1 MWKLVIE
8 DDEGKRTVVPL
19 TRDDY
24 TIGRQEGNT
33 IRLTERNVSRE
44 HGRIKRRRAD
54 GRPPPVPGSPPPVPN
69 SSNSSN
75 GSAKDNFV
83 LEDRSSYNGLFV
95 NGLRVAHTQD
105 LQHGDLIQIGD
116 YRIVLQDDAAA
127 SIETAAIPVTTDPGG
142 IDVKATVPMA
152 AAFRG
157 QDLTER
163 PSRFVMLVGPT
174 PGVEYPLDRER
185 MTIGRAEDSSIS
197 VNHNSVSRLHCEVH
211 ALGDGRYEIVDK
223 GSSNG
228 VRVNAVELK
237 RSIIEAGD
245 VIELGDVRFK
255 FVGAG
260 QVFVP
265 GPNESQQLT
274 AISDREAELADPR
287 RKSWGGYAL
296 PIVGAG
302 LVGALIILAF
312 VYVLRTRANA
322 DNTPPNGN
330 ITVPND
336 TALAEQSLMKD
347 AAARCST
354 DECDASFQQISGLPD
369 KSLWRDTKEFREI
382 EAKFADSMIKKAEAA
397 PDIAAKKALLTRAAA
412 VRTLDDARRAKIN
425 ADLAVLEQPSA
436 TPNQLP
442 TAVPSSSERPTPP
455 QVATAPSGTVRPT
468 TPAHPP
474 TATPTATPVVTP
486 TSTGPKAPLPSALER
501 ARIASLENRP
511 GEVRQILGPR
521 VSSGHAS
528 ADEVNLVRAACRA
541 LGDKACTED
550 IKAKYQSAPQ

>member
-44 HGRIKRRRAD
+44 HGRIKRKRNGAAAPA
-54 GRPPPVPGSPPPVPN
+54 PPT
-69 SSNSSN
+69 N

-116 YRIVLQDDAAA
+116 YRIVLQDDAAS
-127 SIETAAIPVTTDPGG
+127 SIETAAIPVTTTDPGH
-142 IDVKATVPMA
+142 DAKATIPMA

-157 QDLTER
+157 QDLTDR

-174 PGVEYPLDRER
+174 PGVEYPLERER

-312 VYVLRTRANA
+312 VWVLRARAA
-322 DNTPPNGN
+322 DNGPGN
-330 ITVPND
+330 ITTSPD
-336 TALAEQSLMKD
+336 TEQALVIEAKKTCTPDDCD
-347 AAARCST
+347 AAY
-354 DECDASFQQISGLPD
+354 QQISSLPD
-369 KSLWRDTKEFREI
+369 KSPWRSHKDFRDI
-382 EAKFADSMIKKAEAA
+382 ENMWADSMFKKA
-397 PDIAAKKALLTRAAA
+397 AAA
-412 VRTLDDARRAKIN
+412 TDVTVKRAMLAKVGAAATLDESHRAKLAAAL
-425 ADLAVLEQPSA
+425 ADLDQPAATPSQLPVASVTPPVTSTPLAVATPPVVPPSA
-436 TPNQLP
+436 ARPPVTTHATTTTTG
-442 TAVPSSSERPTPP
+442 TAVTPP
-455 QVATAPSGTVRPT
+455 ATTTTPTVKPPSG
-468 TPAHPP
+468 
-474 TATPTATPVVTP
+474 
-486 TSTGPKAPLPSALER
+486 PSALDKANEAALEGRYADVRRLLEQKVR
-501 ARIASLENRP
+501 AGHGNSE
-511 GEVRQILGPR
+511 EVR
-521 VSSGHAS
+521 
-528 ADEVNLVRAACRA
+528 LVRKACSSPF
-541 LGDKACTED
+541 DKACVDD
-550 IKAKYQSAPQ
+550 IKAKYP

>member
-44 HGRIKRRRAD
+44 HGRIKRK
-54 GRPPPVPGSPPPVPN
+54 RPASPPPVPPAAT
-69 SSNSSN
+69 N
-75 GSAKDNFV
+75 GHGKDNFV

-127 SIETAAIPVTTDPGG
+127 AVETAAIPITTTEPGH
-142 IDVKATVPMA
+142 DAKATIPMA

-157 QDLTER
+157 QDLTDR

-174 PGVEYPLDRER
+174 PGVEYPLERER
-185 MTIGRAEDSSIS
+185 MTIGRAEDASIS

-287 RKSWGGYAL
+287 RKGWGGYAL

-302 LVGALIILAF
+302 VVGALIIIGVVFLLKA
-312 VYVLRTRANA
+312 RANVDSPQGGGITTTPDTDQAVVAEAKRTCTA
-322 DNTPPNGN
+322 D
-330 ITVPND
+330 D
-336 TALAEQSLMKD
+336 CDQAYQSISNLPEKSPWRGHKD
-347 AAARCST
+347 
-354 DECDASFQQISGLPD
+354 
-369 KSLWRDTKEFREI
+369 FREI
-382 EAKFADSMIKKAEAA
+382 EGTWADSMFK
-397 PDIAAKKALLTRAAA
+397 RAAA
-412 VRTLDDARRAKIN
+412 TTDLALKRGLLMRVNAATTLDDAHRAKVV
-425 ADLAVLEQPSA
+425 AALAELDQPAA
-436 TPNQLP
+436 TPSQLP
-442 TAVPSSSERPTPP
+442 VAAVTAPTASAP
-455 QVATAPSGTVRPT
+455 VATVTPPT
-468 TPAHPP
+468 TPPSVGRPPPPHPTGTSAATTTTPP
-474 TATPTATPVVTP
+474 TATAPTATATVKPPSGQSLLEKATEAAGEGRSSDVRRYLESKVRAGHGTP
-486 TSTGPKAPLPSALER
+486 E
-501 ARIASLENRP
+501 
-511 GEVRQILGPR
+511 EVR
-521 VSSGHAS
+521 
-528 ADEVNLVRAACRA
+528 LVRKACSSPF
-541 LGDKACTED
+541 DKACVED
-550 IKAKYQSAPQ
+550 IKSKYP

>member
-44 HGRIKRRRAD
+44 HGRIKRRRNGA
-54 GRPPPVPGSPPPVPN
+54 PPQPHTA
-69 SSNSSN
+69 SN
-75 GSAKDNFV
+75 GKDHFI

-116 YRIVLQDDAAA
+116 YRIVLQDDAASA
-127 SIETAAIPVTTDPGG
+127 IETAAIPITTAEPGHD
-142 IDVKATVPMA
+142 IKATIPMA

-287 RKSWGGYAL
+287 RSKGWAGYAL

-302 LVGALIILAF
+302 VVGALIILIF
-312 VYVLRTRANA
+312 VWVLRSRATG
-322 DNTPPNGN
+322 DNPNNGTIN
-330 ITVPND
+330 PATD
-336 TALAEQSLMKD
+336 AEQQILND
-347 AAARCST
+347 AKKLCQP
-354 DECDASFQQISGLPD
+354 DDCDAGYAKALEIRESSP
-369 KSLWRDTKEFREI
+369 WRAHKDFREI
-382 EAKFADSMIKKAEAA
+382 ENTWADALMKKAAA
-397 PDIAAKKALLTRAAA
+397 TPETA
-412 VRTLDDARRAKIN
+412 VRRSMLERLKNVTTLDPDRRQKVATM
-425 ADLAVLEQPSA
+425 LAELDQPA
-436 TPNQLP
+436 TTPSTLP
-442 TAVPSSSERPTPP
+442 VALTPPSTGLTTAV
-455 QVATAPSGTVRPT
+455 TAPPTTATGKAPPVTPPT
-468 TPAHPP
+468 TPVTHPG
-474 TATPTATPVVTP
+474 TATPPTTTVTAQ
-486 TSTGPKAPLPSALER
+486 SNLEKAR
-501 ARIASLENRP
+501 AAGLAGNYN
-511 GEVRQILGPR
+511 EVRNLLLGIAR
-521 VSSGHAS
+521 SGQHP
-528 ADEVNLVRAACRA
+528 EEGNLVKQACKQ
-541 LGDKACTED
+541 LHDQACVDEM
-550 IKAKYQSAPQ
+550 KAKYP

>member
-44 HGRIKRRRAD
+44 HGRIKRRRNGAPA
-54 GRPPPVPGSPPPVPN
+54 PPPPN
-69 SSNSSN
+69 PANG
-75 GSAKDNFV
+75 GSAKDNFI

-116 YRIVLQDDAAA
+116 YRIVLQDDAASA
-127 SIETAAIPVTTDPGG
+127 IETAAIPVTQTEPGH
-142 IDVKATVPMA
+142 DAKATIPMA

-157 QDLTER
+157 SDLTER

-260 QVFVP
+260 QIFVP

-312 VYVLRTRANA
+312 VWVLRARTGG
-322 DNTPPNGN
+322 DNPNGT
-330 ITVPND
+330 IGVPTD
-336 TALAEQSLMKD
+336 AEQQILND
-347 AAARCST
+347 AKKLCT
-354 DECDASFQQISGLPD
+354 PDECDAGYAKAQELGE
-369 KSLWRDTKEFREI
+369 KSPWRIQKDFRDVESMW
-382 EAKFADSMIKKAEAA
+382 ADSMLKKA
-397 PDIAAKKALLTRAAA
+397 AAA
-412 VRTLDDARRAKIN
+412 TDNAVKHSLLDRVNKVTTLDPDHRARVTA
-425 ADLAVLEQPSA
+425 ALAELDQPA
-436 TPNQLP
+436 TTTSVVPPP
-442 TAVPSSSERPTPP
+442 TAP
-455 QVATAPSGTVRPT
+455 APT
-468 TPAHPP
+468 TPSSVTAPP
-474 TATPTATPVVTP
+474 SVATVATPTPTAKPAVTPTAKTAAPPGTTATPAVTP
-486 TSTGPKAPLPSALER
+486 AVTAKPPTQSAFQQ
-501 ARIASLENRP
+501 ASQAAMDQRP
-511 GEVRQILGPR
+511 GDVRNILNGHVHGGHAPTEEVRLYKQACKQLHDTACLDF
-521 VSSGHAS
+521 VSSTYPG
-528 ADEVNLVRAACRA
+528 
-541 LGDKACTED
+541 
-550 IKAKYQSAPQ
+550 Q

>member
-44 HGRIKRRRAD
+44 HGRIKRKRNGAAPA
-54 GRPPPVPGSPPPVPN
+54 PPSAA
-69 SSNSSN
+69 N
-75 GSAKDNFV
+75 GHGKDNFV

-127 SIETAAIPVTTDPGG
+127 AVESAAIPITTTEPGH
-142 IDVKATVPMA
+142 DAKATIPMA

-157 QDLTER
+157 QDLTDR

-174 PGVEYPLDRER
+174 PGVEYPLERER
-185 MTIGRAEDSSIS
+185 MTIGRAEDASIS

-287 RKSWGGYAL
+287 RKGWGGYAL

-312 VYVLRTRANA
+312 VWVLRSRASS
-322 DNTPPNGN
+322 DTPPGGN
-330 ITVPND
+330 ITTTPD
-336 TALAEQSLMKD
+336 TDQAIVAEAKRTCTADDCD
-347 AAARCST
+347 AAY
-354 DECDASFQQISGLPD
+354 QQLMGLPE
-369 KSLWRDTKEFREI
+369 KSPWRGHKDFREI
-382 EAKFADSMIKKAEAA
+382 ENTWADATFKRAA
-397 PDIAAKKALLTRAAA
+397 AATDLAVKRALLTKINAAT
-412 VRTLDDARRAKIN
+412 TLDETRRAKV
-425 ADLAVLEQPSA
+425 AAALTELDQPAA
-436 TPNQLP
+436 TPSQLP
-442 TAVPSSSERPTPP
+442 
-455 QVATAPSGTVRPT
+455 VATATPPT
-468 TPAHPP
+468 TSAPVAAVTTPIATPSVIRNPPPHPTGTSATT
-474 TATPTATPVVTP
+474 TATPTVTAPTATATVKPAGGQ
-486 TSTGPKAPLPSALER
+486 SLLEKANEAAAEGRSADVRRFLEQKVR
-501 ARIASLENRP
+501 AGHGSPE
-511 GEVRQILGPR
+511 EVR
-521 VSSGHAS
+521 
-528 ADEVNLVRAACRA
+528 LVRKACSSPF
-541 LGDKACTED
+541 DKACVDD
-550 IKAKYQSAPQ
+550 IKSKYP

>member
-44 HGRIKRRRAD
+44 HGRIKRKRNGA
-54 GRPPPVPGSPPPVPN
+54 PPLPT
-69 SSNSSN
+69 SN
-75 GSAKDNFV
+75 GHAKDNFV

-116 YRIVLQDDAAA
+116 YRIVLQDDAASA
-127 SIETAAIPVTTDPGG
+127 VETAAIPITTTEPGH
-142 IDVKATVPMA
+142 DVKATIPMA
-152 AAFRG
+152 TAFRG
-157 QDLTER
+157 QDLTDR

-174 PGVEYPLDRER
+174 PGVEYPLDRDR
-185 MTIGRAEDSSIS
+185 MTIGRAEDASIS

-296 PIVGAG
+296 PILGAG
-302 LVGALIILAF
+302 FVGALIILGV
-312 VYVLRTRANA
+312 VYFLRARAGAGEIPPGGAITTTPDTDQAIVAEAKRTCTA
-322 DNTPPNGN
+322 D
-330 ITVPND
+330 D
-336 TALAEQSLMKD
+336 CD
-347 AAARCST
+347 AAY
-354 DECDASFQQISGLPD
+354 QQISGLPE
-369 KSLWRDTKEFREI
+369 KSPWRGHKDFREI
-382 EAKFADSMIKKAEAA
+382 ENTWADSMFKRATAS
-397 PDIAAKKALLTRAAA
+397 PDLAVKRALLAKVGAAT
-412 VRTLDDARRAKIN
+412 TLDDARRAK
-425 ADLAVLEQPSA
+425 LAAALAELDQPAA
-436 TPNQLP
+436 TPSQLP
-442 TAVPSSSERPTPP
+442 
-455 QVATAPSGTVRPT
+455 VATAPSTATSAPLVATNPPT
-468 TPAHPP
+468 TPSAVRTPPPHP
-474 TATPTATPVVTP
+474 TATTPATTTTPAPTAPTVTATAKPP
-486 TSTGPKAPLPSALER
+486 TGQSLLEKAAEAAAEGRSADVRRYLEAKVR
-501 ARIASLENRP
+501 AGHGSP
-511 GEVRQILGPR
+511 DEVR
-521 VSSGHAS
+521 
-528 ADEVNLVRAACRA
+528 LVRKACSSPF
-541 LGDKACTED
+541 DKACVED
-550 IKAKYQSAPQ
+550 IKAKYP

>member
-44 HGRIKRRRAD
+44 HGRIKRRRNGA
-54 GRPPPVPGSPPPVPN
+54 GA
-69 SSNSSN
+69 SN
-75 GSAKDNFV
+75 GNGAAKDNFV

-95 NGLRVAHTQD
+95 NGLRVAHAQD

-116 YRIVLQDDAAA
+116 YRIVLQDDAASA
-127 SIETAAIPVTTDPGG
+127 IETAAIPVTTTDPGH
-142 IDVKATVPMA
+142 DVKATIPMA

-185 MTIGRAEDSSIS
+185 LTIGRAEDSSIS

-302 LVGALIILAF
+302 VVGALIILAF
-312 VYVLRTRANA
+312 VYVLRSRANA
-322 DNTPPNGN
+322 DTTTTITTPP
-330 ITVPND
+330 D
-336 TALAEQSLMKD
+336 TEQAALLEAKKSCT
-347 AAARCST
+347 A
-354 DECDASFQQISGLPD
+354 DECDAYQDMIAKISD
-369 KSLWRDTKEFREI
+369 KSPWRTHADFKTVENLW
-382 EAKFADSMIKKAEAA
+382 ADSMIKKAGAA
-397 PDIAAKKALLTRAAA
+397 TDMTVKRAILARVGNAA
-412 VRTLDDARRAKIN
+412 TLDETRRAK
-425 ADLAVLEQPSA
+425 LAAALAELDQPPATPSTLPSA
-436 TPNQLP
+436 PT
-442 TAVPSSSERPTPP
+442 TAVTGPSAI
-455 QVATAPSGTVRPT
+455 VTAPPTTTTTVRNP
-468 TPAHPP
+468 PAHTTS
-474 TATPTATPVVTP
+474 TATGAVTTATPVVTAP
-486 TSTGPKAPLPSALER
+486 PVTTKPPSGQSLLEKANEAATEG
-501 ARIASLENRP
+501 RP
-511 GEVRQILGPR
+511 AEVRRLLEGKVR
-521 VSSGHAS
+521 SGHGS
-528 ADEVNLVRAACRA
+528 PDEVRLVRKACSVPF
-541 LGDKACTED
+541 DKACVED
-550 IKAKYQSAPQ
+550 IKAKYPSQ

>member
-44 HGRIKRRRAD
+44 HGRIKRKRNGAT
-54 GRPPPVPGSPPPVPN
+54 PPPPSPT
-69 SSNSSN
+69 N
-75 GSAKDNFV
+75 GSAKDDFV

-95 NGLRVAHTQD
+95 NGLRVAHAQD

-116 YRIVLQDDAAA
+116 YRIVLQDDAASA
-127 SIETAAIPVTTDPGG
+127 IETAAIPVTTTEPGH
-142 IDVKATVPMA
+142 DVKATIPMA

-157 QDLTER
+157 QDLTDR

-174 PGVEYPLDRER
+174 PGVEYPLERER

-312 VYVLRTRANA
+312 VWVLRARAA
-322 DNTPPNGN
+322 DNPPGN
-330 ITVPND
+330 ITTTPD
-336 TALAEQSLMKD
+336 TEQALVTEAKKTCTPDDCDVAYQQV
-347 AAARCST
+347 ST
-354 DECDASFQQISGLPD
+354 LPD
-369 KSLWRDTKEFREI
+369 KSPWRSHKDFRDI
-382 EAKFADSMIKKAEAA
+382 ENMWADSMFKKV
-397 PDIAAKKALLTRAAA
+397 AAA
-412 VRTLDDARRAKIN
+412 TDVTVKRAMLAKVGAAATLDESHRAKLSTAL
-425 ADLAVLEQPSA
+425 ADLDQPAATPSQLPVASA
-436 TPNQLP
+436 TPP
-442 TAVPSSSERPTPP
+442 VTVTSTPVAAVAPPVPSAGKPP
-455 QVATAPSGTVRPT
+455 ATAHTTTAAPGTVATQPASTPTVAPKPPSG
-468 TPAHPP
+468 
-474 TATPTATPVVTP
+474 
-486 TSTGPKAPLPSALER
+486 PSALER
-501 ARIASLENRP
+501 ANEAALEGRFADVRRLLESKVRAGHGNP
-511 GEVRQILGPR
+511 DEVR
-521 VSSGHAS
+521 
-528 ADEVNLVRAACRA
+528 LVRKACSSPF
-541 LGDKACTED
+541 DKACVDD
-550 IKAKYQSAPQ
+550 IKAKYP

>member
-44 HGRIKRRRAD
+44 HGRIKRKRNGAAPA
-54 GRPPPVPGSPPPVPN
+54 PPPPT
-69 SSNSSN
+69 N
-75 GSAKDNFV
+75 GAAKDNFV

-116 YRIVLQDDAAA
+116 YRIVLQDDAAS
-127 SIETAAIPVTTDPGG
+127 SIETAAIPVTTTEPGH
-142 IDVKATVPMA
+142 DAKATIPMA

-157 QDLTER
+157 QDLTDR

-174 PGVEYPLDRER
+174 PGVEYPLERER

-312 VYVLRTRANA
+312 VWVLRARAA
-322 DNTPPNGN
+322 DNPPGN
-330 ITVPND
+330 ITTTPD
-336 TALAEQSLMKD
+336 TEQALVTEAKKTCTPD
-347 AAARCST
+347 
-354 DECDASFQQISGLPD
+354 DCDVAYQQISTLPD
-369 KSLWRDTKEFREI
+369 KSPWRSHKDFRDI
-382 EAKFADSMIKKAEAA
+382 ENMWADSMFKKA
-397 PDIAAKKALLTRAAA
+397 AAA
-412 VRTLDDARRAKIN
+412 TDITVKRAMLAKIGAAATLDESHRAKLSAAL
-425 ADLAVLEQPSA
+425 ADLDQPAATPSQLPVASA
-436 TPNQLP
+436 TPPGAAVVTSTPLAVVAP
-442 TAVPSSSERPTPP
+442 PVPSANKPP
-455 QVATAPSGTVRPT
+455 ATAHTTTAAPGTVATQ
-468 TPAHPP
+468 
-474 TATPTATPVVTP
+474 P
-486 TSTGPKAPLPSALER
+486 TSTPTPTVKPPTGPSALEKANEAALEGRFADVRRLLESKVR
-501 ARIASLENRP
+501 AGHGNP
-511 GEVRQILGPR
+511 DEVR
-521 VSSGHAS
+521 
-528 ADEVNLVRAACRA
+528 LVRKACSSPF
-541 LGDKACTED
+541 DKACVDD
-550 IKAKYQSAPQ
+550 IKAKYP

>member
-44 HGRIKRRRAD
+44 HGRIKRKRNGA
-54 GRPPPVPGSPPPVPN
+54 PPVP
-69 SSNSSN
+69 SN
-75 GSAKDNFV
+75 GNGAAKDNFV

-116 YRIVLQDDAAA
+116 YRIVLQDDAAS
-127 SIETAAIPVTTDPGG
+127 SIETAAIPITHTEPGH
-142 IDVKATVPMA
+142 DAKATIPMA

-157 QDLTER
+157 QDLTDR

-174 PGVEYPLDRER
+174 PGVEYPLERER

-274 AISDREAELADPR
+274 AISDREAELSDPR

-312 VYVLRTRANA
+312 VWVLRARAS
-322 DNTPPNGN
+322 DTPPGGN
-330 ITVPND
+330 ITTPPD
-336 TALAEQSLMKD
+336 TEQALVTEAKKNCTPDDCD
-347 AAARCST
+347 AAY
-354 DECDASFQQISGLPD
+354 QQLQTLPD
-369 KSLWRDTKEFREI
+369 RSPWRTHKDFRDI
-382 EAKFADSMIKKAEAA
+382 ENMWADSMFKKVAATNDATVKRAMLAKVGAATTLDEAHRA
-397 PDIAAKKALLTRAAA
+397 KLTAALADLDQPAATPSQLPIASATPPITPTPIAAA
-412 VRTLDDARRAKIN
+412 VTAP
-425 ADLAVLEQPSA
+425 PSA
-436 TPNQLP
+436 GRPPQP
-442 TAVPSSSERPTPP
+442 THTAAVTAPPTTQPAVTTPP
-455 QVATAPSGTVRPT
+455 TVKP
-468 TPAHPP
+468 PA
-474 TATPTATPVVTP
+474 
-486 TSTGPKAPLPSALER
+486 GPSALER
-501 ARIASLENRP
+501 AVEAAAEGRSADVRRLLESK
-511 GEVRQILGPR
+511 VRA
-521 VSSGHAS
+521 GHGT
-528 ADEVNLVRAACRA
+528 ADEVRLVRKACSSPY
-541 LGDKACTED
+541 DKACVDD
-550 IKAKYQSAPQ
+550 IKAKYP

>member
-44 HGRIKRRRAD
+44 HGRIKRKRAN
-54 GRPPPVPGSPPPVPN
+54 GHAPPPPGNPSPE
-69 SSNSSN
+69 
-75 GSAKDNFV
+75 DNFV

-95 NGLRVAHTQD
+95 NGLRVAHIQD

-116 YRIVLQDDAAA
+116 YRIVLQDDAASA
-127 SIETAAIPVTTDPGG
+127 TETAAIPVTQTDPGH
-142 IDVKATVPMA
+142 DVKATIPMA

-185 MTIGRAEDSSIS
+185 MTIGRAEDASIS

-274 AISDREAELADPR
+274 AISDRDAELADPR
-287 RKSWGGYAL
+287 RKGWGGYAL

-302 LVGALIILAF
+302 VVGALIILTF
-312 VYVLRTRANA
+312 VYVLRSRAGS
-322 DNTPPNGN
+322 DTPPNGN
-330 ITVPND
+330 ITQPTD
-336 TALAEQSLMKD
+336 TDQQLVMEAKKS
-347 AAARCST
+347 CT
-354 DECDASFQQISGLPD
+354 IDECDAAYAQVSTLPE
-369 KSLWRDTKEFREI
+369 KSPWRDSIDFRHI
-382 EAKFADSMIKKAEAA
+382 EGLWAESLMKKARLE
-397 PDIAAKKALLTRAAA
+397 PEPGQKRLMLNRAAA
-412 VRTLDDARRAKIN
+412 AKTLDDNHKKQ
-425 ADLAVLEQPSA
+425 LAME
-436 TPNQLP
+436 
-442 TAVPSSSERPTPP
+442 
-455 QVATAPSGTVRPT
+455 VAALDQAIAAPSQ
-468 TPAHPP
+468 PP
-474 TATPTATPVVTP
+474 TATGREPVIPPSATAAPNPTTPRPPAPHPTAPTTTTAPVVSVTP
-486 TSTGPKAPLPSALER
+486 TPTVKPAAPNVMDR
-501 ARIASLENRP
+501 ARQAALDNKPEVVRNLLLPKFRGGSLV
-511 GEVRQILGPR
+511 GEDVRML
-521 VSSGHAS
+521 A
-528 ADEVNLVRAACRA
+528 AACRQ
-541 LGDKACTED
+541 LHDTACSDEL
-550 IKAKYQSAPQ
+550 KGH

>member
-44 HGRIKRRRAD
+44 HGRIKRK
-54 GRPPPVPGSPPPVPN
+54 RPASPPPVHPAAT
-69 SSNSSN
+69 N
-75 GSAKDNFV
+75 GHGKDNFI

-127 SIETAAIPVTTDPGG
+127 ALETAAIPITTTEPGH
-142 IDVKATVPMA
+142 DAKATIPMA

-157 QDLTER
+157 QDLTDR

-185 MTIGRAEDSSIS
+185 MTIGRAEDASIS

-287 RKSWGGYAL
+287 RKGWGGYAL

-302 LVGALIILAF
+302 IVGALIIIGVVFLLKA
-312 VYVLRTRANA
+312 RANIDAPQGGSITTTPDTDQAIVAEAKRTCSA
-322 DNTPPNGN
+322 D
-330 ITVPND
+330 D
-336 TALAEQSLMKD
+336 CDQAYQSISNLPEKSPWRGHKD
-347 AAARCST
+347 
-354 DECDASFQQISGLPD
+354 
-369 KSLWRDTKEFREI
+369 FREI
-382 EAKFADSMIKKAEAA
+382 ENTWADAMFKRAA
-397 PDIAAKKALLTRAAA
+397 ATTDLALKRGLLTRVIAAT
-412 VRTLDDARRAKIN
+412 TLDDARRAKVV
-425 ADLAVLEQPSA
+425 AALAELDQPAA
-436 TPNQLP
+436 TPSQLP
-442 TAVPSSSERPTPP
+442 
-455 QVATAPSGTVRPT
+455 VAALTAPT
-468 TPAHPP
+468 TSAPLA
-474 TATPTATPVVTP
+474 
-486 TSTGPKAPLPSALER
+486 TSTGPTTTPSVRPPPPHPTGTSAAPTTTAPPATAPTATATVKPPSGQSLLEKATDAASEGRSADVRRYLEAKVR
-501 ARIASLENRP
+501 AGHGTPE
-511 GEVRQILGPR
+511 EVR
-521 VSSGHAS
+521 
-528 ADEVNLVRAACRA
+528 LVRKACSSPF
-541 LGDKACTED
+541 DKACVED
-550 IKAKYQSAPQ
+550 IKAKYP

>member
-44 HGRIKRRRAD
+44 HGRIKRKRNGA
-54 GRPPPVPGSPPPVPN
+54 PPLPTAAP
-69 SSNSSN
+69 SN
-75 GSAKDNFV
+75 GHAKDNFV

-127 SIETAAIPVTTDPGG
+127 AVETAAIPVTTTDPGQ
-142 IDVKATVPMA
+142 DVKATVQMA

-157 QDLTER
+157 QDLTDR

-174 PGVEYPLDRER
+174 PGVEYPLERER
-185 MTIGRAEDSSIS
+185 MTIGRAEDASIS

-287 RKSWGGYAL
+287 RKGWGGYAL

-302 LVGALIILAF
+302 LVGAPIILAF
-312 VYVLRTRANA
+312 VWVLRARAGEG
-322 DNTPPNGN
+322 TPQGGS
-330 ITVPND
+330 ITTTPDTDQAIVAEAKRTCTPDDCD
-336 TALAEQSLMKD
+336 TAYQQLLALPEKSPWRSHKD
-347 AAARCST
+347 
-354 DECDASFQQISGLPD
+354 
-369 KSLWRDTKEFREI
+369 FREV
-382 EAKFADSMIKKAEAA
+382 ENTWADSMLK
-397 PDIAAKKALLTRAAA
+397 RAAA
-412 VRTLDDARRAKIN
+412 ATDPAVKRTLLTKANAATTLDETRRAKV
-425 ADLAVLEQPSA
+425 AAALGELDQPAA
-436 TPNQLP
+436 TPSQLP
-442 TAVPSSSERPTPP
+442 VATGATLPTTSAPVAAVVPP
-455 QVATAPSGTVRPT
+455 PATAPGTVRNPPPHTTGATPPT
-468 TPAHPP
+468 TTAAPPVTAPPP
-474 TATPTATPVVTP
+474 TATVKPPSGQSLLEKATEAAAE
-486 TSTGPKAPLPSALER
+486 GRSADVRRFLEAKVR
-501 ARIASLENRP
+501 AGHGNPE
-511 GEVRQILGPR
+511 EVR
-521 VSSGHAS
+521 
-528 ADEVNLVRAACRA
+528 LVRKACSSPF
-541 LGDKACTED
+541 DKACVED
-550 IKAKYQSAPQ
+550 IKAKYP

>member
-1 MWKLVIE
+1 MRKLVIE

-44 HGRIKRRRAD
+44 HGRIKRK
-54 GRPPPVPGSPPPVPN
+54 RP
-69 SSNSSN
+69 N
-75 GSAKDNFV
+75 GAGGAGAATAKDDFV

-95 NGLRVAHTQD
+95 NGLRVAHAQD

-116 YRIVLQDDAAA
+116 YRIVLQSDAAS
-127 SIETAAIPVTTDPGG
+127 SIETAAIPVTQTDPGH
-142 IDVKATVPMA
+142 DVKATIPMA

-163 PSRFVMLVGPT
+163 PNRFVMLVGPT

-228 VRVNAVELK
+228 VRVNAIELK

-260 QVFVP
+260 QIFVP

-274 AISDREAELADPR
+274 AISDRDAELASPR

-302 LVGALIILAF
+302 VVGALIILAF

-322 DNTPPNGN
+322 DLPPNGN
-330 ITVPND
+330 ITVPTD
-336 TALAEQSLMKD
+336 TDQ
-347 AAARCST
+347 AAVMEAKKSCTT
-354 DECDASFQQISGLPD
+354 DECELAYAQVSKLDERSPWRDSIDFRQIE
-369 KSLWRDTKEFREI
+369 SLWAE
-382 EAKFADSMIKKAEAA
+382 SMMKKARAEAD
-397 PDIAAKKALLTRAAA
+397 PLQKRVILTRVSAAK
-412 VRTLDDARRAKIN
+412 TLDDSHKKQ
-425 ADLAVLEQPSA
+425 LAMELAALDQPPS
-436 TPNQLP
+436 TPSELP
-442 TAVPSSSERPTPP
+442 TAGRDPAAPRDPAVPTTAPISTKITPP
-455 QVATAPSGTVRPT
+455 VHPTQTTAARDPSAPPT
-468 TPAHPP
+468 TSAPP
-474 TATPTATPVVTP
+474 TATPKPPAQSVVD
-486 TSTGPKAPLPSALER
+486 R
-501 ARIASLENRP
+501 ARQAGLDQRYQ
-511 GEVRQILGPR
+511 EVRNLLEGRVRTGKAGPE
-521 VSSGHAS
+521 
-528 ADEVNLVRAACRA
+528 EVRLVKEACRA
-541 LGDKACTED
+541 MHDSACTED
-550 IKAKYQSAPQ
+550 IKQKYQ

>member
-24 TIGRQEGNT
+24 SIGRQEGNT

-44 HGRIKRRRAD
+44 HGRITRQRNAASSD
-54 GRPPPVPGSPPPVPN
+54 GRPAN
-69 SSNSSN
+69 D
-75 GSAKDNFV
+75 KFV

-95 NGLRVAHTQD
+95 NGLRVAHQQELQD
-105 LQHGDLIQIGD
+105 CDLIQIGD
-116 YRIVLQDDAAA
+116 YRIVLQDDTA
-127 SIETAAIPVTTDPGG
+127 SSVETAAIPITTTEFDA
-142 IDVKATVPMA
+142 KATIPMA

-163 PSRFVMLVGPT
+163 PRRFVLLVGPT

-185 MTIGRAEDSSIS
+185 MTIGRAEDANIS

-211 ALGDGRYEIVDK
+211 ALSDGRYEIVDK

-287 RKSWGGYAL
+287 RKGLGGYIF
-296 PIVGAG
+296 PIFGAVGVGAFI
-302 LVGALIILAF
+302 LLGAIYA
-312 VYVLRTRANA
+312 LRTRASA
-322 DNTPPNGN
+322 DATQGGITTPP
-330 ITVPND
+330 D
-336 TALAEQSLMKD
+336 TEQAALV
-347 AAARCST
+347 
-354 DECDASFQQISGLPD
+354 
-369 KSLWRDTKEFREI
+369 
-382 EAKFADSMIKKAEAA
+382 EAKKSCSANACEVYQDMIARISDRSPWRTHADFKAVENLWAEAMIKKAAA
-397 PDIAAKKALLTRAAA
+397 SPDMAVKRAILARVGNAATIDE
-412 VRTLDDARRAKIN
+412 TRRAKLT
-425 ADLAVLEQPSA
+425 AALSELEQPPA
-436 TPNQLP
+436 TPSPLPSVTAATTPPPSLVAAPPPSPPQQRPVRSAPAHTTTGATLATTTP
-442 TAVPSSSERPTPP
+442 TAVVTSPP
-455 QVATAPSGTVRPT
+455 VTTKPATGQS
-468 TPAHPP
+468 
-474 TATPTATPVVTP
+474 
-486 TSTGPKAPLPSALER
+486 LFER
-501 ARIASLENRP
+501 ASEAAQEGRSA
-511 GEVRQILGPR
+511 EVRRLLEAKVR
-521 VSSGHAS
+521 SGHGTPE
-528 ADEVNLVRAACRA
+528 EVRLVK
-541 LGDKACTED
+541 KACSSPLDNPCVED
-550 IKAKYQSAPQ
+550 IKAKYP

>member
-44 HGRIKRRRAD
+44 HGRIKRKRAN
-54 GRPPPVPGSPPPVPN
+54 GQLPAPGAADPRAS
-69 SSNSSN
+69 
-75 GSAKDNFV
+75 KDNFV

-95 NGLRVAHTQD
+95 NGLRVAHIQD

-116 YRIVLQDDAAA
+116 YRIVLQDDAASA
-127 SIETAAIPVTTDPGG
+127 IETAAIPVTQTDPGH
-142 IDVKATVPMA
+142 DVKATIPMA

-185 MTIGRAEDSSIS
+185 MTIGRAEDASIS

-274 AISDREAELADPR
+274 AISDRDAELADPR
-287 RKSWGGYAL
+287 RKGWGGYAL

-302 LVGALIILAF
+302 VVGALIILAF
-312 VYVLRTRANA
+312 VYVLRTRAGA
-322 DNTPPNGN
+322 DTPPGGN
-330 ITVPND
+330 IT
-336 TALAEQSLMKD
+336 ALPDSDQTLVMEAKKS
-347 AAARCST
+347 CTT
-354 DECDASFQQISGLPD
+354 DECDAAYAQVSTLPE
-369 KSLWRDTKEFREI
+369 KSPWRDSIDF
-382 EAKFADSMIKKAEAA
+382 
-397 PDIAAKKALLTRAAA
+397 
-412 VRTLDDARRAKIN
+412 
-425 ADLAVLEQPSA
+425 
-436 TPNQLP
+436 
-442 TAVPSSSERPTPP
+442 
-455 QVATAPSGTVRPT
+455 
-468 TPAHPP
+468 
-474 TATPTATPVVTP
+474 
-486 TSTGPKAPLPSALER
+486 
-501 ARIASLENRP
+501 
-511 GEVRQILGPR
+511 RQI
-521 VSSGHAS
+521 
-528 ADEVNLVRAACRA
+528 
-541 LGDKACTED
+541 
-550 IKAKYQSAPQ
+550 

>member
-44 HGRIKRRRAD
+44 HGRIQRKRNGA
-54 GRPPPVPGSPPPVPN
+54 PPAPP
-69 SSNSSN
+69 SAAN
-75 GSAKDNFV
+75 GHGKDNFV

-127 SIETAAIPVTTDPGG
+127 VVETAAIPITTTEPGL
-142 IDVKATVPMA
+142 DAKATIPMA

-157 QDLTER
+157 QDLTDR

-185 MTIGRAEDSSIS
+185 MTIGRAEDASIS

-287 RKSWGGYAL
+287 RKGWGGYAL
-296 PIVGAG
+296 PIFGAG

-312 VYVLRTRANA
+312 VFILRARANSDTPQNGSIA
-322 DNTPPNGN
+322 TPP
-330 ITVPND
+330 D
-336 TALAEQSLMKD
+336 TDQAIVAEAKRTCTPDDCDAAYQQLMSLPEKSPWRSHSDFREVLNTWADSMFKRAAAATDLAVKRALLTKVNAASGLDETRRAKVTAALAELDQP
-347 AAARCST
+347 AA
-354 DECDASFQQISGLPD
+354 
-369 KSLWRDTKEFREI
+369 
-382 EAKFADSMIKKAEAA
+382 M
-397 PDIAAKKALLTRAAA
+397 
-412 VRTLDDARRAKIN
+412 
-425 ADLAVLEQPSA
+425 PS
-436 TPNQLP
+436 QLP
-442 TAVPSSSERPTPP
+442 VPTGTAPTASGASVAVTPP
-455 QVATAPSGTVRPT
+455 PTAPSVARTPPPHT
-468 TPAHPP
+468 TA
-474 TATPTATPVVTP
+474 ATPTTTTTAAVTAPPATATVKPAGGQSLLDKANEAAAEGRSADVRRFLEQKVRAGHGTP
-486 TSTGPKAPLPSALER
+486 E
-501 ARIASLENRP
+501 
-511 GEVRQILGPR
+511 EVR
-521 VSSGHAS
+521 
-528 ADEVNLVRAACRA
+528 LVRKACSSPF
-541 LGDKACTED
+541 DKACVDD
-550 IKAKYQSAPQ
+550 IKAKYP

>member
-44 HGRIKRRRAD
+44 HGRIKRK
-54 GRPPPVPGSPPPVPN
+54 RPASPPPAPP
-69 SSNSSN
+69 SATN
-75 GSAKDNFV
+75 GHGKDNFV

-127 SIETAAIPVTTDPGG
+127 AVETAAIPITTTEPGHDP
-142 IDVKATVPMA
+142 KATIPMA

-157 QDLTER
+157 QDLTDR

-185 MTIGRAEDSSIS
+185 MTIGRAEDASIS

-296 PIVGAG
+296 PIFGAG
-302 LVGALIILAF
+302 LVGALIIIAVVFLLQA
-312 VYVLRTRANA
+312 RKNGDTPPGGAI
-322 DNTPPNGN
+322 NTPP
-330 ITVPND
+330 D
-336 TALAEQSLMKD
+336 TDQAIVAEAK
-347 AAARCST
+347 RTCT
-354 DECDASFQQISGLPD
+354 PDECDAAYQQLIGLPE
-369 KSLWRDTKEFREI
+369 KSPVRSHNDFREI
-382 EAKFADSMIKKAEAA
+382 QNMWADSVFKKAAA
-397 PDIAAKKALLTRAAA
+397 ATDLAVKRALLNKINTA
-412 VRTLDDARRAKIN
+412 TGLDETRRAKVT
-425 ADLAVLEQPSA
+425 AALAELDQPAA
-436 TPNQLP
+436 TPSQLP
-442 TAVPSSSERPTPP
+442 
-455 QVATAPSGTVRPT
+455 VATATAPTASGPVAVVTPPAPAPSGVRT
-468 TPAHPP
+468 APAHTTSP
-474 TATPTATPVVTP
+474 TATTTATPAVTAP
-486 TSTGPKAPLPSALER
+486 PATATVKPVGGQSLLDKANEAAAEGRSADVRRFLEAKVR
-501 ARIASLENRP
+501 AGHGSPE
-511 GEVRQILGPR
+511 EVR
-521 VSSGHAS
+521 
-528 ADEVNLVRAACRA
+528 LVRKACSSPF
-541 LGDKACTED
+541 DKACVDD
-550 IKAKYQSAPQ
+550 IKAKYP

>member
-44 HGRIKRRRAD
+44 HGRIRRR
-54 GRPPPVPGSPPPVPN
+54 RP
-69 SSNSSN
+69 N
-75 GSAKDNFV
+75 GGGNGASARDLFV
-83 LEDRSSYNGLFV
+83 LEDRQSYNGLFV

-127 SIETAAIPVTTDPGG
+127 AVETAAIPVTTTEV
-142 IDVKATVPMA
+142 DVKATVPMA

-185 MTIGRAEDSSIS
+185 LTIGRAEDSTIS

-228 VRVNAVELK
+228 VRVNAVEYK
-237 RSIIEAGD
+237 RCIIEAGD

-287 RKSWGGYAL
+287 RRSWGGYAI

-302 LVGALIILAF
+302 FVGALIILAF

-322 DNTPPNGN
+322 DTPSNGA
-330 ITVPND
+330 ITAPADND
-336 TALAEQSLMKD
+336 QALVME
-347 AAARCST
+347 
-354 DECDASFQQISGLPD
+354 
-369 KSLWRDTKEFREI
+369 
-382 EAKFADSMIKKAEAA
+382 
-397 PDIAAKKALLTRAAA
+397 AKKACTVDDCDAPYHKVTSQLPEGSPWRDSQDFRQIEGTWADSLLKKAKVEADPAAKRALIMRVLA
-412 VRTLDDARRAKIN
+412 VKTLDDARKARAQ
-425 ADLAVLEQPSA
+425 AALAELDQPAA
-436 TPNQLP
+436 TPSQLP
-442 TAVPSSSERPTPP
+442 
-455 QVATAPSGTVRPT
+455 VATAPTVASATPTVASATPTVATVVPPPTGRPT
-468 TPAHPP
+468 AHPPATAATAKPTATETSSPP
-474 TATPTATPVVTP
+474 TATTTAPKP
-486 TSTGPKAPLPSALER
+486 AGPSNLER
-501 ARIASLENRP
+501 ARQAALEGRT
-511 GEVRQILGPR
+511 GEVRRLLEGSVR
-521 VSSGHAS
+521 SGHGS
-528 ADEVNLVRAACRA
+528 PEEVKLLKGACQA
-541 LGDKACTED
+541 QSDMACVED
-550 IKAKYQSAPQ
+550 IKAKYH